1 MQVKQLIK
9 SSGRAAA
16 GTLQASHQAER
27 TLGEKLVCRAGRVEQ
42 KKKSRARCQPQP
54 NSGRNRQLARTIA
67 RHFNKMK
74 TRHDP
79 KIRSNRKTQE
89 SLRIQYS
96 SPPDE
101 GKPALRL
108 KILEP

>member
-16 GTLQASHQAER
+16 GTLQARDHAER
-27 TLGEKLVCRAGRVEQ
+27 TLGEKLVCRTGRVEQ

-54 NSGRNRQLARTIA
+54 DRGRNRQLARTIA

-74 TRHDP
+74 TCHDLVATNSYKLPRMRSIVPRFTCP
-79 KIRSNRKTQE
+79 KVLTTIV
-89 SLRIQYS
+89 
-96 SPPDE
+96 
-101 GKPALRL
+101 
-108 KILEP
+108 